1 MALEVLGRRHLV
13 VHADTLLLEVIFSA
27 NKRRFDQSAV
37 IMVQRGATHTQLA
50 RNAYPLK
57 VIEAAKFHV
66 ADQNYSRSERFS
78 ENGHTKS
85 PLAVA
90 TADIRASQMLLAS
103 VGDFISRTRPSAVE
117 ARTRPER
124 ARQVAR
130 RPSEG
135 GRPIWSRLTRGR
147 RGDMAAGIQENF
159 FF

>member
-1 MALEVLGRRHLV
+1 MI
-13 VHADTLLLEVIFSA
+13 T
-27 NKRRFDQSAV
+27 
-37 IMVQRGATHTQLA
+37 VQRGATHTQLA

-90 TADIRASQMLLAS
+90 TGDIRASQMLLAS

-117 ARTRPER
+117 ARPPPER
-124 ARQVAR
+124 RRQVAR
-130 RPSEG
+130 RPREG

-147 RGDMAAGIQENF
+147 RGNMAAGIQENF